1 MKAKGNAGK
10 SWIAESVLLVFLF
23 GATIVGF
30 LFRSD
35 GGINLDTLFYVR
47 QAIDLPK
54 IESNLFPLGYPAL
67 LRAVH
72 FFCGDYFWSGKILN
86 GICLLAILAF
96 SWHKNF
102 YFRETCILLCTK
114 AGIGLLPFSFSEVP
128 FLTLLYF
135 LIFLLHSYSQNRPI
149 KGWLFWM
156 LLVFS
161 GLILI
166 RHSAIFLLP
175 AFGFVGLILFVKKG
189 KAAFGEDK
197 LWYWFLVLAA
207 ALLTIYLAWNFK
219 SFGSLF
225 GENLR
230 GAPEAMSHSEWMNHI
245 FLNFKG
251 LMGAANPF
259 FTLVFQHGDLGLIG
273 WLVMLPD
280 LFFAGLMFWLFWKG
294 ATGEFAKMLLVFSIS
309 FLALMFL
316 ASLKAGIEVLNT
328 RLLAPG
334 LWLLYF
340 AFLISFSSKIKSRI
354 LFSLAFFSLVINLA
368 LLLKTP
374 ASYLKIRER
383 ARLDLARKPEAKYFL
398 VDKDHLPLSSYP
410 IPFTGKVLKYQHP
423 VLAQSY
429 INRHALMMLRP
440 ELQELDSISARLH
453 SEVEIL
459 RNSDCGN

>member
-10 SWIAESVLLVFLF
+10 PWIAESVLLVFLF
-23 GATIVGF
+23 GAAIAGF

-67 LRAVH
+67 LRLIH
-72 FFCGDYFWSGKILN
+72 FVYSDYFWAGKILN
-86 GICLLAILAF
+86 GFCLFAILAF
-96 SWHKNF
+96 SWQRNF

-114 AGIGLLPFSFSEVP
+114 AGIGLLPFSFSEIP

-135 LIFLLHSYSQNRPI
+135 LIFLLHSYFQNRPI
-149 KGWLFWM
+149 KAWLFWM

-161 GLILI
+161 GLILL
-166 RHSAIFLLP
+166 RHSGIFLYP
-175 AFGFVGLILFVKKG
+175 AFGLAGLLLFVRKG
-189 KAAFGEDK
+189 KAAFAEDK
-197 LWYWFLVLAA
+197 LWYWFLGLATT
-207 ALLTIYLAWNFK
+207 LLTIYLAWNFK

-230 GAPEAMSHSEWMNHI
+230 GAPEAMTRSEWITHI

-251 LMGAANPF
+251 LLGSANPF
-259 FTLVFQHGDLGLIG
+259 FSLVFQHGDAGLIG
-273 WLVMLPD
+273 CLAMLPD

-294 ATGEFAKMLLVFSIS
+294 ATGEFPKMLLIFAFS

-316 ASLKAGIEVLNT
+316 ASIKAGIEVLNT

-340 AFLISFSSKIKSRI
+340 AFLISFSSKIKPRF
-354 LFSLAFFSLVINLA
+354 LFSLAFFSLFINLA
-368 LLLKTP
+368 FLLKTP
-374 ASYLKIRER
+374 ASYLKIRES
-383 ARLDLARKPEAKYFL
+383 ARIDLARKPEAKYFV

-410 IPFTGKVLKYQHP
+410 IPFTGKVLEYRHP

-440 ELQELDSISARLH
+440 ELQELDSLSARIIP
-453 SEVEIL
+453 ETQIL
-459 RNSDCGN
+459 RNSECGN